1 MIYTIWNN
9 KGGTGKTSL
18 SFQIITEYANTNSEK
33 KILVIDLCPQANLSE
48 LLLGGL
54 VGRGGDNLSKLGQ
67 ENPRKTVG
75 GYFANRI
82 QSTFNATHFSTADYL
97 CTPSNY
103 NANIPDNIDLVAG
116 DRLVE
121 IQGTA
126 LSSLAN
132 TQLPGVDSRL
142 AVTSWIAEFIQKTE
156 NQYDTIFIDT
166 NPSFAIHTQMGIFAA
181 DRLLVPIMAD
191 DSSRRAI
198 INLFTLV
205 YGVNLPDPIYENY
218 QFANLLQ
225 KNNGRVPKIHL
236 IIRNRITQYMGEAS
250 AYGTVLNTIRD
261 EAQTLLNA
269 RPELFTFHNLDD
281 GMVSVKDFGT
291 TGVVAF
297 AEGKPFS
304 KLETGNHNI
313 EGRLTR
319 VNEAMLVPCQNAIL
333 QIVEK
338 IN

>member
-18 SFQIITEYANTNSEK
+18 SFQIITEYASIHSEQ
-33 KILVIDLCPQANLSE
+33 KILVVDLCPQANLSE

-54 VGRGGDNLSKLGQ
+54 VGLGGDNLAKLGQ

-82 QSTFNATHFSTADYL
+82 QSTFNATLFATADYL
-97 CTPSNY
+97 CAPSNY
-103 NANIPDNIDLVAG
+103 NENIPDNIDLVAG

-132 TQLPGVDSRL
+132 TQLPGVDARL
-142 AVTSWIAEFIQKTE
+142 AVTSWISEFIQKTE
-156 NQYDTIFIDT
+156 SEYDTIFIDT

-205 YGVNLPDPIYENY
+205 YGVNLPDPIYQNY
-218 QFANLLQ
+218 QFSNLLQ
-225 KNNGRVPKIHL
+225 KSNRPAPKIHL

-250 AYGTVLNTIRD
+250 AYGTVLNTISA
-261 EAQTLLNA
+261 EVQAILNDS
-269 RPELFTFHNLDD
+269 PDLFTFQNLDE
-281 GMVSVKDFGT
+281 GMASVKDFGT

-304 KLETGNHNI
+304 ALETGNHDI
-313 EGRLTR
+313 EGHSTK
-319 VNEAMLVPCQNAIL
+319 VNKEMLNQCVLAIS

-338 IN
+338 ID